1 MGEVGGWGCRG
12 SGCRRAGSGGGVR
25 WDARMGRSR
34 CGRQSRYT
42 RTSSRMMMETQNRR
56 FPVTAILPVGKPEM
70 TQCRHRLVIQKQ
82 EHLKIAPQVA
92 RWSSGPFLVTPVLT
106 VDGLCVPSGDEVAT
120 PGILAGRM

>member
-1 MGEVGGWGCRG
+1 
-12 SGCRRAGSGGGVR
+12 
-25 WDARMGRSR
+25 
-34 CGRQSRYT
+34 
-42 RTSSRMMMETQNRR
+42 METQNRR

-120 PGILAGRM
+120 PGILAGRMMKAPKIAPKASSPEEPWASSVP